1 MQGYRIRRHGYQPTL
16 SALSPPLCYGLKP
29 TLLSFGRAV
38 LVAVAAWRDG
48 VATTPA
54 NDDGSDVN
62 ARRVEIS
69 GYVQLTLQTAT

>member
-1 MQGYRIRRHGYQPTL
+1 VPD
-16 SALSPPLCYGLKP
+16 
-29 TLLSFGRAV
+29 
-38 LVAVAAWRDG
+38 AVAAWRDG

-69 GYVQLTLQTAT
+69 GYVQ